1 MNFSSVKNIIFDLGG
16 VIINIDF
23 QYTFEAFAKL
33 GDTDILATLKKFKDL
48 KVFERYEAGEF
59 TDPQFRQFLRSEFAK
74 QATDMDIDMAWN
86 ALLKDIPVQR
96 IRRIQELKEKYNIY
110 LLSNTNHIHIQE
122 VNNIL
127 YRSSGI
133 QNLSLLF
140 DKVYLSYEMKLS
152 KPHLEIYNF
161 VLQEQQLNPTETV
174 FIDDNKDNILGAQ
187 KAGLHT
193 IHVEAPQT
201 ILELLAHA

>member
-1 MNFSSVKNIIFDLGG
+1 LNFSSVKNIIFDLGG

-33 GDTDILATLKKFKDL
+33 GDSDILSTLKKFKDL

-59 TDPQFRQFLRSEFAK
+59 TDPQFRNFLRNEFSQK
-74 QATDMDIDMAWN
+74 ATDQEIDQAWN
-86 ALLKDIPVQR
+86 ALLKDIP
-96 IRRIQELKEKYNIY
+96 IARIQKIQQLKEKYNLY

-127 YRSSGI
+127 HQTSGI
-133 QNLSLLF
+133 RNLNLLF
-140 DKVYLSYEMKLS
+140 DKVYLSYEMKMS

-161 VLQEQQLNPTETV
+161 VLEEQKLNGSETV
-174 FIDDNKDNILGAQ
+174 FIDDNKDNIIGAQ
-187 KAGLHT
+187 NAGLET
-193 IHVEAPQT
+193 IHVEAPHT

>member
-33 GDTDILATLKKFKDL
+33 GDSDILSTLKKFKDL

-59 TDPQFRQFLRSEFAK
+59 TDPQFRNFLRNEFSQK
-74 QATDMDIDMAWN
+74 ATDQEIDQAWN
-86 ALLKDIPVQR
+86 ALLKDIP
-96 IRRIQELKEKYNIY
+96 IARIQKIQQLKEKYNLY

-127 YRSSGI
+127 HQTSGI
-133 QNLSLLF
+133 RNLNLLF
-140 DKVYLSYEMKLS
+140 DKVYLSYEMKMS

-161 VLQEQQLNPTETV
+161 VLEEQKLNGSETV
-174 FIDDNKDNILGAQ
+174 FIDDNKDNIIGAQ
-187 KAGLHT
+187 NAGLET
-193 IHVEAPQT
+193 IHVEAPHT

>member
-1 MNFSSVKNIIFDLGG
+1 LNFSSVKNIIFDLGG

-33 GDTDILATLKKFKDL
+33 GDSDILSTLKKFKDL

-59 TDPQFRQFLRSEFAK
+59 TDPQFRNFLRNEFSQK
-74 QATDMDIDMAWN
+74 ATDQEIDQAWN
-86 ALLKDIPVQR
+86 ALLKDIP
-96 IRRIQELKEKYNIY
+96 IARIQKIQQLKEKYNLY

-127 YRSSGI
+127 HQTSGI
-133 QNLSLLF
+133 RNLNLLF
-140 DKVYLSYEMKLS
+140 DKVYLSYEMKMS

-161 VLQEQQLNPTETV
+161 VLEEQKLNGSETV
-174 FIDDNKDNILGAQ
+174 FIDDNKDNIIGAQ
-187 KAGLHT
+187 NAGLQT
-193 IHVEAPQT
+193 IHVEAPHT